1 MCTVNHDYT
10 TVHASLSKQNGFVP
24 STGTM
29 FRETPPS
36 FSWHN
41 APRRQYIVNLDA
53 DVEITVSSGETK
65 VVRQGEVFFVEDTH
79 GKMHMYIV
87 DCDTVMLFQGKTGIF

>member
-1 MCTVNHDYT
+1 M
-10 TVHASLSKQNGFVP
+10 SLSLLIGITTGAIGLLSQMVP

-36 FSWHN
+36 YNFSWHN

-65 VVRQGEVFFVEDTH
+65 VIRQGEVFFVEDTH
-79 GKMHMYIV
+79 GELHVYIV
-87 DCDTVMLFQGKTGIF
+87 DCDTVMLFRARQVF

>member
-1 MCTVNHDYT
+1 MIILLCMH
-10 TVHASLSKQNGFVP
+10 HCQNKKCLFPALVRCR
-24 STGTM
+24 

-36 FSWHN
+36 YNFSWHN

-65 VVRQGEVFFVEDTH
+65 VIRQGEVFFVEDTH
-79 GKMHMYIV
+79 GKLHVYIV
-87 DCDTVMLFQGKTGIF
+87 DCDTVMLFQGKTGIL